1 MSTNLALRQ
10 ADAQTRT
17 MGWATR
23 RVNDGKGFMFISHVG
38 NVYPS
43 GFLPIHAGNI
53 RETPLAD
60 IYRNAPIF
68 KSLRDT
74 SRWKAS
80 AGHANTRRFAA
91 DRAPGPMR

>member
-1 MSTNLALRQ
+1 
-10 ADAQTRT
+10 
-17 MGWATR
+17 
-23 RVNDGKGFMFISHVG
+23 MFISHVG

-68 KSLRDT
+68 KALRDT
-74 SRWKAS
+74 GKLEGKCGACEFKEICGGIPRPRLRPHRRS
-80 AGHANTRRFAA
+80 AGPGTLLHLPAQKLGPGTGAA
-91 DRAPGPMR
+91 G